1 MSAKNTVINRI
12 APQGAKNAIAWLI
25 GLVGAATVVGIP
37 TVGTSLDSSIQTGA
51 LAAGAV
57 LLFVGLFW
65 DTHLRHSSGV
75 IEERKRQIYYRA
87 SYVALI
93 AVLVTFIT
101 LGFGLTENVITLS
114 AMESLSIVST
124 AAFGT
129 FFLAQWGYRWVM

>member
-1 MSAKNTVINRI
+1 MSAKNTVINWI
-12 APQGAKNAIAWLI
+12 APQGTKSVLASLI

-37 TVGTSLDSSIQTGA
+37 TVGGSLDSSIQTGA

-57 LLFVGLFW
+57 LFFVGRVW

-75 IEERKRQIYYRA
+75 IEERKKRIYYRA

-93 AVLVTFIT
+93 AVIVTCIT
-101 LGFGLTENVITLS
+101 LSFGLTENVITLS
-114 AMESLSIVST
+114 AMDAVSIVSM
-124 AAFGT
+124 AALGT